1 MTENHGTGVSSPE
14 TLSSVGEFL
23 GPALSCEEER
33 VIRLMYVT
41 DWWALNAETNAT
53 RGFYL
58 ITGEDV
64 MYESSRTRHVQHG
77 GML

>member
-23 GPALSCEEER
+23 GAQLRRRASNSSHVRDGLVGFER
-33 VIRLMYVT
+33 G
-41 DWWALNAETNAT
+41 NKCNT
-53 RGFYL
+53 RFLFNY
-58 ITGEDV
+58 GEDV